1 MSIEFFEAWWVWGIE
16 GSDFSDMC
24 LVTFVVDFWWESCCI
39 LWVSGSVVPSDRIGN
54 FVVEVVLGERIC
66 VLSVSHECSVV

>member
-1 MSIEFFEAWWVWGIE
+1 MY
-16 GSDFSDMC
+16 

-39 LWVSGSVVPSDRIGN
+39 LWVSGSVVPSDRIGH

-66 VLSVSHECSVV
+66 ILSVSHECSVV